1 MIKVTTILQSEA
13 AECGLACLTMIASA
27 HGYKTDLN
35 TLRHSYPQT
44 LKGIDL
50 HQLSQIAD
58 DLKLSNRGL
67 QLDMDE
73 LSQLKLPCI
82 LHWDM
87 NHFVVL
93 AKVTNKQVVIHD
105 PAVGKRTLTLEETAK
120 HFTGIALELT
130 PTAGF
135 VKEDQRVQ
143 IKLKQFW
150 NAAQGLKPIL
160 FQLGILSIILQI
172 FALASPYYMQ
182 LIVDDVVTS
191 YDSNLLSIL
200 ALGFGLLKL
209 FEVATT
215 TLRSYVTLHMGVS
228 LNQQFAFNLFRHLIR
243 LPQEYFLKRH
253 IGDIVSRFGS
263 LDQIQDMIT
272 DNLVEAV
279 IDGVM
284 AITTLVMIFLYS
296 PKLALIVC
304 GAMAIYF
311 VIRLISY
318 PIFRALS
325 EESIVAS
332 AKEDS
337 NFMENMRG
345 IQTIKLAGIE
355 AKRQTMWQNLYI
367 DMQNLNVK
375 TAKMGIYYQIANSL
389 LFGLEGILVVYF
401 GALLIVEPAPGEVF
415 TVGMLTAFIAY
426 KSQMETSFSSLIDK
440 FFSFRMLSIHLDRLS
455 DIAFTEP
462 EKHIE
467 SNQQLELHGQLSIKN
482 LHYQYAPSEPKIF
495 AGLSY
500 DFKQGESVAI
510 VGQSGCGKSTL
521 IKLMLGLYDPSDGV
535 ITVDGHEV
543 NKLGKRTYRSQIA
556 SVMQD
561 DALLSGSIAD
571 NISQF
576 DPQIDI
582 ERVMQC
588 AQLAAIADDILA
600 MPMGF
605 SSLVGDM
612 GTTLS
617 GGQKQRVI
625 LARALYRH
633 PKIIF
638 LDEATSSLDVAS
650 EMKVNDAISQLN
662 ITRIIVAHRPETIAM
677 ADRVLEL
684 KAGQLVDI
692 TETFKKRRLMSQS
705 HQQAEGESNYALHAD
720 APA

>member
-1 MIKVTTILQSEA
+1 MKVTTILQSEA
-13 AECGLACLTMIASA
+13 AECGLTCLAMIASA
-27 HGYKTDLN
+27 HGHKTDLN

-58 DLKLSNRGL
+58 ELKLSNRAL
-67 QLDMDE
+67 QLDMHE

-93 AKVTNKQVVIHD
+93 SKVTQKDVVIHD
-105 PAVGKRTLTLEETAK
+105 PAIGKRSLTLEETAK

-130 PTAGF
+130 PTSDF
-135 VKEDQRVQ
+135 VKEDKRVQ
-143 IKLKQFW
+143 IKLRQFW
-150 NAAQGLKPIL
+150 NSAQGLKPNL
-160 FQLGILSIILQI
+160 LQLGVLSLILQV

-182 LIVDDVVTS
+182 LVVDDVVTS
-191 YDSNLLSIL
+191 FDSNLLSVL
-200 ALGFGLLKL
+200 ALGFGLLTL
-209 FEVATT
+209 FKVATK
-215 TLRSYVTLHMGVS
+215 TLRSFVTLHMGVN
-228 LNQQFAFNLFRHLIR
+228 LNQQFAFNLFRHLMR

-263 LDQIQDMIT
+263 LDQIQTMIT
-272 DNLVEAV
+272 DNLVEVV
-279 IDGVM
+279 IDGIM

-296 PKLALIVC
+296 PKLAFIVC
-304 GAMAIYF
+304 VAMLLYF
-311 VIRLISY
+311 IIRLVSY
-318 PIFRALS
+318 APLRALS
-325 EESIVAS
+325 EEQIVAN

-337 NFMENMRG
+337 NFMENIRG

-355 AKRQTMWQNLYI
+355 AKRQAMWQNLYI
-367 DMQNLNVK
+367 EKQNLHVK
-375 TAKMGIYYQIANSL
+375 TSKLGIYYQIANSL

-401 GALLIVEPAPGEVF
+401 GALLILEPLTGEIF
-415 TVGMLTAFIAY
+415 TVGMLTAFMAY
-426 KSQMETSFSSLIDK
+426 KSQLETSFSSLIDK
-440 FFSFRMLSIHLDRLS
+440 FFEFRMLSLHLDRLT

-462 EKHIE
+462 EQHIE
-467 SNQQLELHGQLSIKN
+467 SQKQVELHGQLSIKN

-495 AGLSY
+495 NGLSY
-500 DFKQGESVAI
+500 DFKQGEAVAI

-521 IKLMLGLYDPSDGV
+521 IKLMLGLYDPSEGM
-535 ITVDGHEV
+535 ISVDGHDV
-543 NKLGKRTYRSQIA
+543 NKLGKRTYRSQVA

-576 DPQIDI
+576 DPQVDI

-588 AQLAAIADDILA
+588 AHVAAIAEDIMA

-638 LDEATSSLDVAS
+638 LDEATSNLDISS
-650 EMKVNDAISQLN
+650 EMKVNHAISQLN

-684 KAGQLVDI
+684 KEEKLVDI
-692 TETFKKRRLMSQS
+692 TSKYKRFKTQL
-705 HQQAEGESNYALHAD
+705 EYT
-720 APA
+720 